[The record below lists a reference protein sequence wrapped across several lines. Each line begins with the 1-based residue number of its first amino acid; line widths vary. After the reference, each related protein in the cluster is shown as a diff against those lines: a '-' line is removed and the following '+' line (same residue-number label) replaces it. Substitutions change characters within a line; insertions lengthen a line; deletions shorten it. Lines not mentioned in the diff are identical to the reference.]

1 MTEKTQ
7 NISLE
12 KTLETYR
19 AKHVPVELTW
29 KQHYVNEQFSSD
41 NALELPDEEKEQYV
55 KRLLECNVTIFDN
68 IKSTKNGHICTLYD
82 LLNILTDEKYKSIT
96 KINRKV
102 IYSTANGERPIGKTA
117 YDLWNGFQVI
127 DMDIKDEQMA
137 KKLKQILFDHLK
149 KYNWFVGI
157 ALSSS
162 GKGLHIYTKIQIS
175 ENETRNNTTKKLA
188 YLANFRHKFS
198 FVYIICI
205 NEAEKLGFTKEQ
217 LLKWLDLSMFKPQ
230 QGAFIGYDP
239 NALFSTHFFEDFMY
253 VNFDNVEDMGHPNV
267 DWITFPDLKELFKRW
282 EWFED
287 DETDTTINIEIKD
300 APELEVNT
308 HSPVHYKH
316 FERWRLAN
324 TLVKL
329 YGQEKGYIYLRMIC
343 SGVKNKELQSDCI
356 TASRHNK
363 PIDVWAVNRLN
374 HQHGFKIKLNVL
386 QQEENINDICENID
400 NIENPVLLHESKN
413 KKEFYIKANEYLG
426 NIKLQLLDSC
436 GMITLIEAGAG
447 VGKTEMVK
455 SLVRDGKRIML
466 VMPFTSTIKSKV
478 ENVPGW
484 QYVYGNKKVRL
495 DNGESIALTVD
506 KFSKLNLLEL
516 KEIGFDYIFIDESHL
531 LFQSEYRSVMPK
543 VIEMIRNTQVP
554 IILMTGTPVGE
565 TVFFD
570 DIIHLKVI
578 KEETRKKEFH
588 VYLTNKPEDNM
599 NFMIEQM
606 AIDIVNGRR
615 ILFPTNKGT
624 LYKSQI
630 EAQLKCVLKNK
641 YDYKDDIIVNYY
653 KKSNVGEKFMDDVNL
668 KKTVRKTN
676 VLLCS
681 NYLSVGVDILD
692 RFDFNIYFNE
702 IFMPQEIE
710 QFANRLRSHDLF
722 IYMFLNKHDSDGNSL
737 GLTKTKQL
745 NLKYSDD
752 EKMFYKSVIDLCNG
766 MLVRNPIE
774 FKYNSLVSSFL
785 VQNKF
790 IEYNELE
797 NKYYI
802 NDIAYNTIY
811 FERKYREY
819 VQQLSV
825 LLRSM
830 KYYGYNCSYEDKTPI
845 HMSKSDL
852 TKLKLAKDNITRE
865 IKDKQTIYVEEI
877 MDLITEDKL
886 TMFRDIVAGRYE
898 IIKSDDW
905 HEDVINKK
913 MYVKDME
920 IFEKVV
926 PVFVSMSKL
935 YEPTDIKDI
944 FNFCRN
950 GNSTFNFAM
959 INRMKLLINMVYNS
973 KTNRLDLPI
982 QRFMDRTYKFAEKET
997 CKRSEI
1003 TEFIRKFSL
1012 EYMKAETTNVKTPI
1026 FLSKI
1031 VSEQIEKNFNMLFN
1045 CLINVKK
1052 VKAEN
1057 KKDKNMVKMSP
1068 IKLFWTTR
1076 DEKESEI
1083 YKNEKVY
1090 VLAEFLENIKI
1101 NKTNI
1106 NIND

>member
-1 MTEKTQ
+1 MPTNNP

-12 KTLETYR
+12 KTLEIYR
-19 AKHVPVELTW
+19 TKHVPVELSW
-29 KQHYVNEQFSSD
+29 KQHYINEQFSSD
-41 NALELPDEEKEQYV
+41 SALELPENEKEQYF
-55 KRLLECNVTIFDN
+55 KRLIESNITIFDN
-68 IKSTKNGHICTLYD
+68 IKSSKNGHICTLYD
-82 LLNILTDEKYKSIT
+82 LLTLLTDEKNKSIT
-96 KINRKV
+96 KIDRKV

-127 DMDIKDEQMA
+127 DMDIKDEQIA
-137 KKLKQILFDHLK
+137 KKIKLVLFDHLK
-149 KYNWFVGI
+149 KYNWFVGV

-162 GKGLHIYTKIQIS
+162 GKGLHIYTKIQVS
-175 ENETRNNTTKKLA
+175 ENETKNSVTKKLA

-205 NEAEKLGFTKEQ
+205 NEAEKIGFTQEQ
-217 LLKWLDLSMFKPQ
+217 LLKWMDLAMFKPQ

-267 DWITFPDLKELFKRW
+267 DWITFPDLKKIFKRW

-287 DETDTTINIEIKD
+287 ENDTELNVEIKD
-300 APELEVNT
+300 APELDVNT

-343 SGVKNKELQSDCI
+343 SGVKNKELQSDCV

-363 PIDVWAVNRLN
+363 PIDIWAVNRLN
-374 HQHGFKIKLNVL
+374 NQHGFKIKLNIL

-400 NIENPVLLHESKN
+400 NIENPILLHESKN
-413 KKEFYIKANEYLG
+413 KKEYHIKSNEYLG
-426 NIKLQLLDSC
+426 NIKNTLLADC

-455 SLVRDGKRIML
+455 SLVRDGKKIML

-478 ENVPGW
+478 ENVKNW
-484 QYVYGNKKVRL
+484 QYVYGNKKVRF
-495 DNGESIALTVD
+495 DNGESVALTVD
-506 KFSKLNLLEL
+506 KFSKLNLLEI

-531 LFQSEYRSVMPK
+531 LFQSEYRPVMPK
-543 VIEMIRNTQVP
+543 IIEMIRNTQVP
-554 IILMTGTPVGE
+554 IILMTGTPIGE

-588 VYLTNKPEDNM
+588 VFLTNKPEDNLNLM
-599 NFMIEQM
+599 VEKM
-606 AIDIVNGRR
+606 AVDIVNGRR

-641 YDYKDDIIVNYY
+641 YGYDKDIAVNYY
-653 KKSNVGEKFMDDVNL
+653 KKSNVGEKFMDDVNIR
-668 KKTVRKTN
+668 KTVRKTN

-692 RFDFNIYFNE
+692 KFDFNIYFNE
-702 IFMPQEIE
+702 IWMPQEIE
-710 QFANRLRSHDLF
+710 QFANRLRDHDLF
-722 IYMFLNKHDSDGNSL
+722 IYLFLNKYDADGNSL
-737 GLTKTKQL
+737 GLTRTKQL

-752 EKMFYKSVIDLCNG
+752 EKMFYTAVIDLCNG
-766 MLVRNPIE
+766 MLIRNPME

-785 VQNKF
+785 MQNKF

-819 VQQLSV
+819 VQQLPI
-825 LLRSM
+825 LFKGM
-830 KYYGYNCSYEDKTPI
+830 KHYGYNCTY
-845 HMSKSDL
+845 SDL
-852 TKLKLAKDNITRE
+852 GSLHLSKIDSVKIKLAKTAVTTE
-865 IKDKQTIYVEEI
+865 LKSQQTVYIEEI

-886 TMFRDIVAGRYE
+886 SLFRDIIAGRYE
-898 IIKSDDW
+898 IIKSDTW
-905 HEDVINKK
+905 YEDIINKK

-920 IFEKVV
+920 TFEKVV

-944 FNFCRN
+944 FNFCKNNN
-950 GNSTFNFAM
+950 GTFNFAA
-959 INRMKLLINMVYNS
+959 INRMKILINMVYNS

-982 QRFMDRTYKFAEKET
+982 QKFMEQTYKFAEKEI
-997 CKRSEI
+997 CKRNEI
-1003 TEFIRKFSL
+1003 TNFVKKFSL
-1012 EYMKAETTNVKTPI
+1012 EYMKAETTNSKTPI
-1026 FLSKI
+1026 YMSAI

-1052 VKAEN
+1052 TKSEN
-1057 KKDKNMVKMSP
+1057 KKEKNLVKMSP

-1076 DEKESEI
+1076 EEKETEI
-1083 YKNEKVY
+1083 YKNSNVY
-1090 VLAEFLENIKI
+1090 VLAEFLENIKVD
-1101 NKTNI
+1101 KVNI
-1106 NIND
+1106 NITD